1 MTQKKVIVIGASS
14 GIGLEIANIY
24 VSLGWKVGITGRR
37 IELLNELQAAHPSQV
52 IASCFDVM
60 GNENI
65 SKLNELI
72 QALGGLDVLIYNAG
86 YGEPSKELNTEIEQ
100 TITRTNVNGFVDIV
114 SFAFNYFTRKG
125 SGQIVLTSS
134 VAALRGNGWSPAY
147 SASKAFMSNYAEG
160 LNIKAAKMK
169 KNIVVTDIRPGFIDT
184 KMGQGPGRFWVA
196 PPYKA
201 AKQIVYAISK
211 KKRVA
216 YVTRRWWLVAQVMK
230 VVPYSIYRRLG

>member
-24 VSLGWKVGITGRR
+24 VASGWKVGITGRR
-37 IELLNELQAAHPSQV
+37 FELLNELQTAHPSQV

-65 SKLNELI
+65 SKVNALI
-72 QALGGLDVLIYNAG
+72 EALGGLDVLIYNAG
-86 YGEPSKELNTEIEQ
+86 YGESSKELDTLIEQ
-100 TITRTNVNGFVDIV
+100 TITKTNVNGCVDIV
-114 SFAFNYFTRKG
+114 SFAFNYFARNG

-169 KNIVVTDIRPGFIDT
+169 KDIVVTDIRPGFVDT
-184 KMGQGPGRFWVA
+184 KMGKGPGRFWVA
-196 PPYKA
+196 PPNKA
-201 AKQIVYAISK
+201 ARQIVNAIDK

-216 YVTRRWWLVAQVMK
+216 YVTRRWWLVGQLMK
-230 VVPYSIYRRLG
+230 VLPYGIYRRLG